1 MNSKDTIFAVFKE
14 AVLAAKNL
22 DEHIKQLSEKF
33 AAETELAT
41 VSSFGFVRVFGSVAH
56 ELSEMQITPYTE
68 NYVSLCKEA
77 TKMLA
82 SGMEQADVLW
92 HFDELLRKT
101 KGNLATPCD

>member
-14 AVLAAKNL
+14 AVLAAKHL
-22 DEHIKQLSEKF
+22 DEHIKQLSEKYE
-33 AAETELAT
+33 AESELAT

-82 SGMEQADVLW
+82 SGMEQSEVLW
-92 HFDELLRKT
+92 HFDKRLRKA
-101 KGNLATPCD
+101 KGIL